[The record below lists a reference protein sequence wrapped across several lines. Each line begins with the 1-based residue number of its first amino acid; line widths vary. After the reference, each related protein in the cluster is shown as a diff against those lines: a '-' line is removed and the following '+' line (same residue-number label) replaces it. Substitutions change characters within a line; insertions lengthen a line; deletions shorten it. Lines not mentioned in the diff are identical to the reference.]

1 MDYTDALEDLLLLPR
16 PAISPGTNRLR
27 CSPKVSSSGRK
38 REGGS
43 RWHSAAV
50 RCLEVDNAGGNG
62 LSVSRHARTHVRGT
76 SPPAKVCRSMA
87 QQARTGGNRKK
98 TTTPVLSHIW
108 RPHEPRER
116 NEIQDGEGG
125 RLGRERW
132 QGTPCPV

>member
-62 LSVSRHARTHVRGT
+62 LSVRRHARTH
-76 SPPAKVCRSMA
+76 
-87 QQARTGGNRKK
+87 ARTYEERALLPRSVG
-98 TTTPVLSHIW
+98 PW
-108 RPHEPRER
+108 RSKHAQEAIARR
-116 NEIQDGEGG
+116 QQ
-125 RLGRERW
+125 RR
-132 QGTPCPV
+132 C